1 MSLNASFQYKSRKSF
16 DMKTLDNSSISDLFL
31 LPNDRV
37 MIVEKKQND
46 VKTEQSELI
55 NKAHSI
61 FIKKQNLIIVD
72 LFKPTTL

>member
-1 MSLNASFQYKSRKSF
+1 
-16 DMKTLDNSSISDLFL
+16 MKTLDNSSISDLFL